1 MPQEGVLHAV
11 GSSTCSSAAAS
22 SGSSH
27 PTCIRVPCRPP
38 CLAAGLQAIA
48 EVAASIKAGYYT
60 VGIAGGVSLLLLGA
74 SSRKRCAGDVS
85 GSRLLPANPIGWLS
99 SSLPPATPNHVAG
112 QVESMT
118 TNPMAWEGAINPRVA
133 ENQCAQDCLLPMGTL
148 FRCGARL

>member
-60 VGIAGGVSLLLLGA
+60 VGIAGGVSLLLL
-74 SSRKRCAGDVS
+74 CAVGVLAHVRDVLEMS
-85 GSRLLPANPIGWLS
+85 QAADFCPQTLLAGCPQACLPQPPTMWPARWR
-99 SSLPPATPNHVAG
+99 A
-112 QVESMT
+112 
-118 TNPMAWEGAINPRVA
+118 
-133 ENQCAQDCLLPMGTL
+133 
-148 FRCGARL
+148 